1 MKELIRSND
10 PVVLSFAEAVLRE
23 AGIAPHIFDLNASI
37 LEGSIGILPRRVMVL
52 TQDHVRAS
60 QILKNA
66 GLSDELEKE
75 K

>member
-23 AGIAPHIFDLNASI
+23 AGILPLIFDLNASI
-37 LEGSIGILPRRVMVL
+37 LDGSIGILPRRMMVVNDDF
-52 TQDHVRAS
+52 QRAS
-60 QILKNA
+60 RALKDA
-66 GLSDELEKE
+66 GLSNELEKE